1 MLVAM
6 IPTRSLGQQGLIVS
20 ALGLGCMGMSQ
31 SYGLADE
38 QESIATIYRAIE
50 LGMCFL
56 DTANVY
62 GDGHNERLVGRAI
75 ADRRDKGILAT
86 KIRLMGGDWRLRTS
100 GRPAY
105 VKNSFGGSVG
115 RPGVEYID
123 SFYPHPGDPHIP

>member
-1 MLVAM
+1 MLDAM
-6 IPTRSLGQQGLIVS
+6 IPTRALGQQGLIVS

-75 ADRRDKGILAT
+75 ADRRGKGILRAPFCLVADYG
-86 KIRLMGGDWRLRTS
+86 RQRTRM
-100 GRPAY
+100 RPA
-105 VKNSFGGSVG
+105 FG
-115 RPGVEYID
+115 PD
-123 SFYPHPGDPHIP
+123 